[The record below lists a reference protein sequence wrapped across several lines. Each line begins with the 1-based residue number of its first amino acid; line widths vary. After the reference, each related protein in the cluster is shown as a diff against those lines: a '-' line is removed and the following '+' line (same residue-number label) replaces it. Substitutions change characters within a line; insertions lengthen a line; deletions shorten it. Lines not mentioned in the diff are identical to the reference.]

1 MPALNAS
8 IFIGIR
14 MTVDRLDSRAPSR
27 HRSRR
32 GADAQSPSGRT
43 AARGEPAPGQ
53 AVENRHSPQYQPFG
67 HSPQYSSSGHS
78 QQYQPSQTSQRSG
91 HSAPQSGAQPVSA
104 LQILIA
110 LLVAPLAWL
119 AQVGIAEM
127 VLGQS
132 CVGGAPLFV
141 VHALAW
147 TRLSVVAASLVCLIL
162 GAFGTF
168 VAWRI
173 LWRTA
178 HIPWRFPSAL
188 RGTRAERDWFL
199 SRIGAMSS
207 TMFMLGLMTTELAML
222 VIAPCSPW

>member
-1 MPALNAS
+1 
-8 IFIGIR
+8 
-14 MTVDRLDSRAPSR
+14 
-27 HRSRR
+27 
-32 GADAQSPSGRT
+32 
-43 AARGEPAPGQ
+43 
-53 AVENRHSPQYQPFG
+53 VENRHSPQYQPFG

-173 LWRTA
+173 LWR
-178 HIPWRFPSAL
+178 
-188 RGTRAERDWFL
+188 AERDWFL